1 MKERLQ
7 KLIAARGMASRRAA
21 EAWIAEGRVTV
32 DGVPARLGDSAD
44 PESQRVEIDGKPLP
58 LPETEPVY
66 IVMYKPRGVV
76 TTRSDEQGRKTVM
89 ELLPPEL
96 RHVVPAGRLDLSSE
110 GLLLL
115 TNDGEAVYALTH
127 PKHEVE
133 KTYVA
138 WCRPAE
144 EGTTMSQ
151 ALAVLRKPM
160 RLEGQALRAAK
171 AREVSPGVLSITVHE
186 GKNRQ
191 IRRMCEHAGLHVTR
205 LKRSAEGRVGLGE
218 LTSGQWR
225 YMTDTE
231 KEYIQSLKTPT
242 EL

>member
-1 MKERLQ
+1 MERLQ
-7 KLIAARGMASRRAA
+7 KLIASRGLASRRAA
-21 EAWIAEGRVTV
+21 ETWITEGRVTV
-32 DGVPARLGDSAD
+32 DGVTAKLGDSAN
-44 PESQRVEIDGKPLP
+44 PEYQRVEVDGRL

-76 TTRSDEQGRKTVM
+76 TTRSDEQGRRTVM

-96 RHVVPAGRLDLSSE
+96 RHVVPVGRLDLSSE

-127 PKHEVE
+127 PKHEVD
-133 KTYVA
+133 KSYIA
-138 WCRPAE
+138 WCRSEDNGDIMA
-144 EGTTMSQ
+144 Q
-151 ALAVLRKPM
+151 ALSTLRRPM
-160 RLEGQALRAAK
+160 RLEGQMLRGAK
-171 AREVSPGVLSITVHE
+171 AREISPGVLSITVHE

-205 LKRSAEGRVGLGE
+205 LKRNTEGKITLGE
-218 LTSGQWR
+218 LMPGQWR

-231 KEYIQSLKTPT
+231 KEYIRSLKDAMMP
-242 EL
+242 